1 MFYANSTEKRSAVR
15 KALALLPAAI
25 FLFSSADVRSADD
38 LLRVYMDQARILKLD
53 RNVSKVIV
61 GNADVADV
69 TVADART
76 IVLTGRSYGATNLVL
91 LDAGGNAILDERVLV
106 SVDEANTVRVYKQT
120 DRSVLSCAPAC
131 EAHADM
137 TATKSSTNNA
147 VASSTYGQQ
156 QYSNQSIGQMP
167 SNTTSVQPPMEN

>member
-1 MFYANSTEKRSAVR
+1 MVYAKTPAKRTVIRRAC
-15 KALALLPAAI
+15 AFLPAAV

-38 LLRVYMDQARILKLD
+38 MLRVYMDQARILKLD

-76 IVLTGRSYGATNLVL
+76 IVLTGRSYGATNVVL

-131 EAHADM
+131 EAHAD
-137 TATKSSTNNA
+137 TTGTKSTQSNA

-156 QYSNQSIGQMP
+156 QTSNQSTGQTS
-167 SNTTSVQPPMEN
+167 SNTTSTQPPMEN